1 MNILSNTGGADS
13 GHSWLVFDGSDNL
26 NLFQL
31 ELTQNSEA
39 HLQTKERS
47 LQTQTI
53 IAHTNPNSP
62 VLQVSQSCPGLFMQ
76 IPSVSSPSLSPVN
89 ETSLSPVNE
98 NPGSLS
104 DDGFGIPADS
114 PLFFIPE
121 SNNEEFSSELTSEVG
136 QESVFL
142 MDGYSA
148 DLSSQSV
155 RMF

>member
-13 GHSWLVFDGSDNL
+13 GHSWLVFHGSDNL

-39 HLQTKERS
+39 HLQTKERP

-53 IAHTNPNSP
+53 TAHTNPNSP

-89 ETSLSPVNE
+89 Q
-98 NPGSLS
+98 NPRSLS